1 MTYEEIQISKD
12 SELMIQVI
20 SLIASYAVE
29 NDMSPNETIKTVAE
43 NMLGLLKIVTFE
55 NWEKKTLPSVISTS
69 EDCVSRKS
77 LLDKLDPLYEK
88 KIKTAPDNMAEGF
101 VQIANLIKN
110 EPPVTPSQDWIPVSE
125 GLPKPQ
131 KDGDSN
137 FTDWVQVSIRINPY
151 QSIVCSAYYCFS
163 EAKWYMERMG
173 CGEIV
178 AWQPLPK
185 AYEEKRGS
193 ENEVN

>member
-69 EDCVSRKS
+69 EDCVSR
-77 LLDKLDPLYEK
+77 
-88 KIKTAPDNMAEGF
+88 AE
-101 VQIANLIKN
+101 
-110 EPPVTPSQDWIPVSE
+110 VTDE
-125 GLPKPQ
+125 LNRLGRNAF
-131 KDGDSN
+131 KDD
-137 FTDWVQVSIRINPY
+137 T
-151 QSIVCSAYYCFS
+151 
-163 EAKWYMERMG
+163 
-173 CGEIV
+173 
-178 AWQPLPK
+178 
-185 AYEEKRGS
+185 
-193 ENEVN
+193 